1 MTTLITTDTHFSD
14 HPRDAH
20 RFDLFPWLA
29 KQAEKHKAQSI
40 YFLGDL
46 TEDKDRHSGV
56 LVNRVVNE
64 LVGLSY
70 NSGKVVVVL
79 RGNHDCIDAKN
90 PFFGFLTLYPNV
102 TFISHRLMIDEA
114 LPTKKLFLAHSRDPE
129 KDWAGIDF
137 SRYDYAFVH
146 QTFDGAKAENG
157 QQLSGISTS
166 RVKGI
171 KRQVFSGDIH
181 VPQTIGKVTYVGA
194 PYHIRF
200 GDSFEPRVIL
210 LDEETG
216 KTQDLHFPTKAKHLI
231 EVKCAADLDDL
242 DGVEE
247 GDQVKIRVMLAREEL
262 VGYDALRR
270 EIKAYAEKLG
280 LEVYGVSA
288 SIAEPEKGAKRKVNT
303 QAMKPGAVLGLYAK
317 REQLATEVVE
327 EGVALLKKHGSGA

>member
-1 MTTLITTDTHFSD
+1 MPTLITTDTHFSD

-20 RFDLFPWLA
+20 RFDLFPWLL
-29 KQAEKHKAQSI
+29 KQADKHKVDKI
-40 YFLGDL
+40 MFLGDL
-46 TEDKDRHSGV
+46 TEDKDRHSSV
-56 LVNRVVNE
+56 LVNTVAQALVRLSRDRQVVI
-64 LVGLSY
+64 
-70 NSGKVVVVL
+70 L
-79 RGNHDCIDAKN
+79 RGNHDCIDASN
-90 PFFGFLTLYPNV
+90 PFFGFMGLYPNIIYV
-102 TFISHRLMIDEA
+102 DEY
-114 LPTKKLFLAHSRDPE
+114 LDYLQPKKPSSVFLAHSRNPE
-129 KDWAGIDF
+129 DHWTEINF
-137 SRYDYAFVH
+137 ELYDYVFVH
-146 QTFDGAKAENG
+146 QTFDGAAAENG

-242 DGVEE
+242 DGVEV

-288 SIAEPEKGAKRKVNT
+288 AIAEPEKGVKRKVNT

-317 REQLATEVVE
+317 REQLATEVAE
-327 EGVALLKKHGSGA
+327 EGVALLKKHGPGA

>member
-29 KQAEKHKAQSI
+29 KQVEEHEVDRI
-40 YFLGDL
+40 LFLGDL
-46 TEDKDRHSGV
+46 TEEKDHHSAK
-56 LVNRVVNE
+56 LVTKLTE
-64 LVGLSY
+64 ALYWLAC
-70 NSGKVVVVL
+70 KTEEIFIL
-79 RGNHDCIDAKN
+79 RGNHDCVDPAI
-90 PFFGFLTLYPNV
+90 PFFGFTNHMADGH
-102 TFISHRLMIDEA
+102 ISYVADYSRLNSFNS
-114 LPTKKLFLAHSRDPE
+114 LFLAHSRDPD
-129 KDWAGIDF
+129 KDWADIDF
-137 SRYDYAFVH
+137 SKYDYAFVH
-146 QTFDGAKAENG
+146 QTFDGAEAENG

-270 EIKAYAEKLG
+270 EIKAYAEELG

-288 SIAEPEKGAKRKVNT
+288 AIAEPEKGAKRKVNT

-327 EGVALLKKHGSGA
+327 EGAALLKKHGSGA